1 MPKQRRKAAR
11 TQLWFDSEAIVKFEY
26 GKIKG
31 KVDNL
36 SAKGMFIETS
46 QHIPEYSE
54 VEIKIIFKSKTPSI
68 PRSKFK
74 TRSEILL
81 SNSESSTM
89 IFVFHILRKAFVVS
103 TPFDTI
109 SIK

>member
-31 KVDNL
+31 KVDNV

-54 VEIKIIFKSKTPSI
+54 VEIKIIFKSKI
-68 PRSKFK
+68 P
-74 TRSEILL
+74 SEISGIKGAVIWSRGKGMGILFKEIDL
-81 SNSESSTM
+81 DRFRECMAAIMES
-89 IFVFHILRKAFVVS
+89 
-103 TPFDTI
+103 
-109 SIK
+109 

>member
-1 MPKQRRKAAR
+1 MPKQRRKATR
-11 TQLWFDSEAIVKFEY
+11 TQLWFDSEAIVTFEY

-54 VEIKIIFKSKTPSI
+54 VEIKILFKSRI
-68 PRSKFK
+68 P
-74 TRSEILL
+74 SEISGIKGMVSWSRGHGMGILFTEINMHDFQDCMAAMM
-81 SNSESSTM
+81 NS
-89 IFVFHILRKAFVVS
+89 
-103 TPFDTI
+103 
-109 SIK
+109 

>member
-1 MPKQRRKAAR
+1 MPKQRRKATR
-11 TQLWFDSEAIVKFEY
+11 TQLWFDSEAIVTFEY

-54 VEIKIIFKSKTPSI
+54 VEIKIIFKSKI
-68 PRSKFK
+68 P
-74 TRSEILL
+74 SEISGIKGTVIWSRGKGMGILFKEIDL
-81 SNSESSTM
+81 DRFRECMSSMMES
-89 IFVFHILRKAFVVS
+89 
-103 TPFDTI
+103 
-109 SIK
+109 

>member
-1 MPKQRRKAAR
+1 MPKQRRKATR

-31 KVDNL
+31 KVDNV

-54 VEIKIIFKSKTPSI
+54 VEIKIIFKSKTPSEI
-68 PRSKFK
+68 SGIKGTVIWSRDKGGMGILFK
-74 TRSEILL
+74 EIDLDRFRECMAAIMV
-81 SNSESSTM
+81 N
-89 IFVFHILRKAFVVS
+89 
-103 TPFDTI
+103 
-109 SIK
+109 